1 MARAGA
7 FAAGAVL
14 CGVLR
19 SAALEVCAGGG
30 QHTRQAPPRE
40 KRVLLGV
47 ALVLVEAHAAAGA
60 RAHWQRA
67 CGAALAGR
75 GDDDRVPALLGEGEL
90 SGGGE
95 RLLPLV
101 QPDLLGERSVPAASA
116 ALPPPPSLPTAS
128 PRPRGAEVGPAVLL
142 RASPTRAGLH
152 ALLPNARI
160 VSPPAPLNTLS
171 DKNLLPYI
179 GDSLPLRA
187 WFDLH
192 GPTPLAAY
200 DEHGIEL
207 AVEQARGPTR
217 RRLPPAA
224 LARRRT

>member
-1 MARAGA
+1 MVRVGIRSRSRLL
-7 FAAGAVL
+7 FGSSLAAPRRR
-14 CGVLR
+14 R
-19 SAALEVCAGGG
+19 SPP
-30 QHTRQAPPRE
+30 RNSPRRRAPPRCATAP
-40 KRVLLGV
+40 R
-47 ALVLVEAHAAAGA
+47 
-60 RAHWQRA
+60 
-67 CGAALAGR
+67 
-75 GDDDRVPALLGEGEL
+75 
-90 SGGGE
+90 
-95 RLLPLV
+95 RL
-101 QPDLLGERSVPAASA
+101 
-116 ALPPPPSLPTAS
+116 S